1 MFYFLLFL
9 SWSTL
14 LWMSAGHS
22 FATTSTRVTTNSG
35 SPLAL
40 VPLLEPDMFP
50 LELPEED
57 AEFCVLPDRRTF
69 CPTFELTSL
78 PLELIFVAVP
88 PLAGSR

>member
-1 MFYFLLFL
+1 
-9 SWSTL
+9 
-14 LWMSAGHS
+14 MSAGHS

-40 VPLLEPDMFP
+40 FPLLEPDMFPLLELDVFP

-57 AEFCVLPDRRTF
+57 AEFCVLPESRTF
-69 CPTFELTSL
+69 CPTFALTSL
-78 PLELIFVAVP
+78 PLELIFVAAP